1 MECRL
6 LRAWGGVVE
15 IVKTEKGIER
25 RQQMP
30 FSPIYTLLKWELIVT
45 RNADEFESI
54 IDDNVETT

>member
-30 FSPIYTLLKWELIVT
+30 FSVIYTLLKWELIVT